1 MQGSEDKLD
10 VCQPW
15 NEYFKIY
22 NYIVSYIVKALL
34 TFCLQEAIWDK
45 KKDPDVLTIENLEK
59 FHVMGLQIWTIDS
72 GKSGGKYFDTC

>member
-1 MQGSEDKLD
+1 MHVLKLKITFGLVCGVQGSEDKLD

-45 KKDPDVLTIENLEK
+45 KKTPM
-59 FHVMGLQIWTIDS
+59 F
-72 GKSGGKYFDTC
+72 